1 MRVWGRDRG
10 GGPVEMAIV
19 LPLVLVCV
27 FLTAHLCL
35 VYLAR
40 QAALSVAQVAVAG
53 ERAWGASEGAGA
65 ERAQRFLDRLPGV
78 LDNVEIEVT
87 NDGEQV
93 TATVTGTATSIVP
106 WFTHTVTQTASG
118 PVERVTEVP

>member
-1 MRVWGRDRG
+1 
-10 GGPVEMAIV
+10 MAIV
-19 LPLVLVCV
+19 LPLVLLCV

-53 ERAWGASEGAGA
+53 ERAWGAPEGAGEARA
-65 ERAQRFLDRLPGV
+65 ERFLDRLPGV
-78 LDNVEIEVT
+78 LDDVTIEVT

-93 TATVTGTATSIVP
+93 TATVTGNATSIVP
-106 WFTHTVTQTASG
+106 WITHTVTQTASG
-118 PVERVTEVP
+118 PVERVTEVS